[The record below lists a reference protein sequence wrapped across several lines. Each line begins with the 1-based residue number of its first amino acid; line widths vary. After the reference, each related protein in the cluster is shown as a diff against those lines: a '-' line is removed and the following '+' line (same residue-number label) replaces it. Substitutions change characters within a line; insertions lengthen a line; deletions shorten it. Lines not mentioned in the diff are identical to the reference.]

1 MFLVGVSRLESLGE
15 PAGGVSLEGLRL
27 WTLGVRG
34 RGVLGGDLD
43 SLLPRGDL
51 ERDEDG
57 EDSARSVDT
66 VEQLEDE

>member
-15 PAGGVSLEGLRL
+15 PAGGVSLEGLKL
-27 WTLGVRG
+27 CTLGVRG

-51 ERDEDG
+51 ERDDDG
-57 EDSARSVDT
+57 EDSARSVDA
-66 VEQLEDE
+66 VEQLVDE